1 MERGDRAVEGVDGMK
16 VVILAGGMGTRISE
30 ESRFKPKPMVEIG
43 DRPILWHI
51 MKWYASFGF
60 QEFVICCGYKGHV
73 IKDYF
78 LNYSAYQ
85 GDGIYDLNTDG
96 DGTYGCRD
104 AGKDR
109 ERWKVTLAN
118 TGRLTKTAGRLLRVR
133 EYLEGEPF
141 MLTYGDGVA
150 DVDLDRLLA
159 CHKAGGRLAT
169 ITTTQPEGR
178 FGTVRMEPDG
188 RVDSFR
194 EKARRDQSWVNI
206 GFMVMEPGVFDYLGD
221 GSQMLEDEPFE
232 RLAAAGEMDAYRH
245 EGFWAPMDTLRDK
258 ECLEELW
265 AQGQAPWKR

>member
-1 MERGDRAVEGVDGMK
+1 MK

-30 ESRFKPKPMVEIG
+30 ESRYKPKPMVEIG

-60 QEFVICCGYKGHV
+60 QEFVICCGYKGHM

-78 LNYSAYQ
+78 LNYDTYQ
-85 GDGIYDLNTDG
+85 GDGVYELGRVEDRTDRIKAEES
-96 DGTYGCRD
+96 GTEENR
-104 AGKDR
+104 R

-118 TGRLTKTAGRLLRVR
+118 TGRLTKTAGRLLRIR
-133 EYLEGEPF
+133 DYLDEKPF

-150 DVDLDRLLA
+150 DVDLNELLE
-159 CHKAGGRLAT
+159 CHRKGGRLAT
-169 ITTTQPEGR
+169 VTTTQPEGR
-178 FGTVRMEPDG
+178 FGSMQMEPDG
-188 RVDSFR
+188 RVMSFR

-206 GFMVMEPGVFDYLGD
+206 GFMVMEPGIFSYLGD

-232 RLAAAGEMDAYRH
+232 RLAAAGQMDAYRH

-258 ECLEELW
+258 EELERLW
-265 AQGQAPWKR
+265 ALDQAPWKR

>member
-1 MERGDRAVEGVDGMK
+1 MEGVVGMK

-30 ESRFKPKPMVEIG
+30 ESRYKPKPMVEIG

-60 QEFVICCGYKGHV
+60 QEFVVCCGYKGHM

-78 LNYSAYQ
+78 INYCTYQ
-85 GDGIYDLNTDG
+85 GDGKYDLGADG
-96 DGTYGCRD
+96 REVDENR
-104 AGKDR
+104 K

-118 TGRLTKTAGRLLRVR
+118 TGKLTKTAGRILRVR
-133 EYLEGEPF
+133 DYLQDEPF

-150 DVDLDRLLA
+150 DVDINELLA
-159 CHKAGGRLAT
+159 CHKAGGKLVT
-169 ITTTQPEGR
+169 ITTTQPAGR
-178 FGTVRMEPDG
+178 FGAVQMEPDG
-188 RVDSFR
+188 RVVSFR

-206 GFMVMEPGVFDYLGD
+206 GFMVMEPGVFRYLGD

-232 RLAAAGEMDAYRH
+232 RLAAAEQMDAYRH

-258 ECLEELW
+258 EYLEGLW
-265 AQGQAPWKR
+265 AQNTAPWKKEK